1 MKGKIIAVM
10 GIDGSG
16 KTTLVENLKKCSS
29 GIDKIKCMSI
39 FENSIF
45 TKELE
50 SVAQQQG
57 KTRRECF
64 SKELRSIIWRT
75 DLINNVFNDVIPELE
90 NGNIIILDRYKL
102 CNKVYSNLEISDLG
116 HMDRMLEILP
126 NPDLGIY
133 LDVDIDVALSRI
145 NNRNNRELA
154 PYEKKEGLIALKERY
169 EKLIQQENYNIIKV
183 DANLSE
189 KEVTKCALDSIIRE
203 IENSREEDICE
214 REYI

>member
-1 MKGKIIAVM
+1 M
-10 GIDGSG
+10 
-16 KTTLVENLKKCSS
+16 
-29 GIDKIKCMSI
+29 
-39 FENSIF
+39 
-45 TKELE
+45 
-50 SVAQQQG
+50 
-57 KTRRECF
+57 
-64 SKELRSIIWRT
+64 
-75 DLINNVFNDVIPELE
+75 INNVFNDVIPELE